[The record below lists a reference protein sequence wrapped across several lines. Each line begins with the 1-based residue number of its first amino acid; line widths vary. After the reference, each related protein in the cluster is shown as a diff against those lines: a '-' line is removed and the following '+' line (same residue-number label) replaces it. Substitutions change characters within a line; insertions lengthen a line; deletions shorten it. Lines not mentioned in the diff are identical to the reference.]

1 MAEYEE
7 VGEHII
13 VANPEDGECFAVEFA
28 ADEQPIA
35 NPAPRI
41 KTSKRKLEGF
51 RIEVPLGEFE
61 SFRVRLALVRPV
73 DYDKS
78 KSEIV
83 AGSNVVYKIMKTTA
97 GLSAESVYVLLLN
110 ARNRLLGIHEI
121 SMGGVT
127 KTVVE
132 PVRVFQAAMLS
143 NASAIVMVHNHP
155 SGSPEPSSED
165 VALARRVQ
173 DLGEQLGIKMLDF
186 VIVGIGEY
194 VSFADRGLI

>member
-1 MAEYEE
+1 
-7 VGEHII
+7 
-13 VANPEDGECFAVEFA
+13 
-28 ADEQPIA
+28 
-35 NPAPRI
+35 
-41 KTSKRKLEGF
+41 
-51 RIEVPLGEFE
+51 
-61 SFRVRLALVRPV
+61 VRPV